1 MPKEGGK
8 MSVVLAVS
16 LCALFLASSLK
27 ATAASTKIIIGHAA
41 VNSRVVP
48 LWIAQEQR
56 FFAKNGLDAE
66 VVFIRNGPIL
76 ISALTAGRI
85 AVGYAA
91 GEALVL
97 ASAASGADVKL
108 VAAFTSR
115 FNHDVVVRPGITKP
129 QDLRGKRFGVQ
140 SIGGGMWMRA
150 MLALEHLGLEPER
163 DGIQLLVVGDQ
174 TILLQALDT
183 GTIDVATL
191 DKVFTSILKQKGFP
205 ILLDLYHAHIPMI
218 GMSVMAQKSTIE
230 KRPEIV
236 ENALKAML
244 EGLAFSLSLENKPVV
259 IRTIMKRLKITDPA
273 AAELAYLDIVNI
285 MDRKPFPSVD
295 GLRNVHRLFSSRDPR
310 IANVKP
316 EEVIDN
322 RILNRLDKVGFL
334 DEIYKNYGVK

>member
-1 MPKEGGK
+1 
-8 MSVVLAVS
+8 MSVILVVTLYAFLS
-16 LCALFLASSLK
+16 LCSSLK
-27 ATAASTKIIIGHAA
+27 AAESSTKIIIGHAA

-48 LWIAQEQR
+48 LWIAQEQG
-56 FFAKNGLDAE
+56 FFARNGLDAE
-66 VVFIRNGPIL
+66 VVFIRTGPIL

-85 AVGYAA
+85 NVGYAA

-97 ASAASGADVKL
+97 AAAASGADVKL
-108 VAAFTSR
+108 IAAFTSR
-115 FNHDVVVRPGITKP
+115 FNHDVVARPGITRP

-163 DGIQLLVVGDQ
+163 DGIQLLVLGDQ

-191 DKVFTSILKQKGFP
+191 DKVFTSILRQKGFP
-205 ILLDLYHAHIPMI
+205 ILLDLYHANIPMI
-218 GMSVMAQKSTIE
+218 GMSALAQKSSIE

-236 ENALKAML
+236 ENFLKAML
-244 EGLAFSLSLENKPVV
+244 EGLAFSLSPENKTTV
-259 IRTIMKRLKITDPA
+259 IRTIMKRLKITDPP

-295 GLRNVHRLFSSRDPR
+295 GLRNVHRLYRSHDPR
-310 IANVKP
+310 VANVKP
-316 EEVIDN
+316 EDVIDN
-322 RILNRLDKVGFL
+322 RILNKLENVGFI
-334 DEIYKNYGVK
+334 DELYITYGVK

>member
-1 MPKEGGK
+1 
-8 MSVVLAVS
+8 MSIILAVTLS
-16 LCALFLASSLK
+16 AFVLLCGNLK
-27 ATAASTKIIIGHAA
+27 ATASSTKIIIGHAA

-48 LWIAQEQR
+48 LWIAQEQG

-66 VVFIRNGPIL
+66 VVFIRTGPIL

-85 AVGYAA
+85 NIGYAA

-97 ASAASGADVKL
+97 AAAASGADVRL
-108 VAAFTSR
+108 IAAFTSR
-115 FNHDVVVRPGITKP
+115 FNHDVVARPGITRP

-163 DGIQLLVVGDQ
+163 DGIQLLVLGDQ

-191 DKVFTSILKQKGFP
+191 DKVFTSILKQKGFS
-205 ILLDLYHAHIPMI
+205 ILLDLYHANIPMI
-218 GMSVMAQKSTIE
+218 GMSALAQKSSIE

-236 ENALKAML
+236 ENFLKAML
-244 EGLAFSLSLENKPVV
+244 EGLAFSLSPENKTTV
-259 IRTIMKRLKITDPA
+259 IRIIMKRLKITDPS

-285 MDRKPFPSVD
+285 MDRKPFPSVE
-295 GLRNVHRLFSSRDPR
+295 GLRNVHRLYRSHDPR
-310 IANVKP
+310 VANVKP
-316 EEVIDN
+316 DDVIDN
-322 RILNRLDKVGFL
+322 RILNKLEKVGFI
-334 DEIYKNYGVK
+334 DELYRTYGVK

>member
-1 MPKEGGK
+1 
-8 MSVVLAVS
+8 MSIILAVTLS
-16 LCALFLASSLK
+16 AFVLLCGNLK
-27 ATAASTKIIIGHAA
+27 ATASSTKIIIGHAA

-48 LWIAQEQR
+48 LWIAQEQG

-66 VVFIRNGPIL
+66 VVFIRTGPIL

-85 AVGYAA
+85 NIGYAA

-97 ASAASGADVKL
+97 AAAASGADVRL
-108 VAAFTSR
+108 IAAFTSR
-115 FNHDVVVRPGITKP
+115 FNHDVVARPGITRP

-163 DGIQLLVVGDQ
+163 DGIQLLVLGDQ

-191 DKVFTSILKQKGFP
+191 DKVFTSILKQKGFS
-205 ILLDLYHAHIPMI
+205 ILLDLYHANIPMI
-218 GMSVMAQKSTIE
+218 GMSALAQKSSIE

-236 ENALKAML
+236 ENFLKAML
-244 EGLAFSLSLENKPVV
+244 EGLAFSLSPENKTTV
-259 IRTIMKRLKITDPA
+259 IRTIMKRLKITDPS

-285 MDRKPFPSVD
+285 MDRKPFPSVE
-295 GLRNVHRLFSSRDPR
+295 GLRNVHRLYRSHDPR
-310 IANVKP
+310 VANIKP
-316 EEVIDN
+316 DDVIDN
-322 RILNRLDKVGFL
+322 RILNKLEKVGFI
-334 DEIYKNYGVK
+334 DELYRTYGVK

>member
-1 MPKEGGK
+1 
-8 MSVVLAVS
+8 MSVILVVTLYAF
-16 LCALFLASSLK
+16 LFLCSSLK
-27 ATAASTKIIIGHAA
+27 AAESSTKIIIGHAA

-48 LWIAQEQR
+48 LWIAQEQG

-66 VVFIRNGPIL
+66 VVFIRTGPIL

-85 AVGYAA
+85 NIGYAA

-97 ASAASGADVKL
+97 AAAASGADVKL
-108 VAAFTSR
+108 IAAFTSR
-115 FNHDVVVRPGITKP
+115 FNHDVVARPGITRP

-150 MLALEHLGLEPER
+150 MLALEQLGLEPER
-163 DGIQLLVVGDQ
+163 DGIQLLVLGDQ

-191 DKVFTSILKQKGFP
+191 DKVFTSILRQKGFP
-205 ILLDLYHAHIPMI
+205 ILLDLYHANIPMI
-218 GMSVMAQKSTIE
+218 GMSALAQKSSIE

-236 ENALKAML
+236 ENFLKAML
-244 EGLAFSLSLENKPVV
+244 EGLAFSLSPENKTTV
-259 IRTIMKRLKITDPA
+259 IRTIMKRLKITDPP

-295 GLRNVHRLFSSRDPR
+295 GLRNVHRLYRSHDPR
-310 IANVKP
+310 VANVKP
-316 EEVIDN
+316 EDVIDN
-322 RILNRLDKVGFL
+322 RILNKLDKVGFI
-334 DEIYKNYGVK
+334 DELYRAYGVK